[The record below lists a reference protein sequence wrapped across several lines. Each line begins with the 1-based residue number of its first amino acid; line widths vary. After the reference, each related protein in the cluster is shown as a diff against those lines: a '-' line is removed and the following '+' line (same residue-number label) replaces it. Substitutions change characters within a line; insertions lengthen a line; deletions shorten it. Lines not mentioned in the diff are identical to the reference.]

1 MEKAQEIRSYKTT
14 FETRE
19 NQENNNPVIEGYF
32 VRFDD
37 VFEISP
43 DMSESID
50 KHALDKTLGNDIRA
64 LADHDTGKVLGRT
77 SNGTLQLKLD
87 DLGLWGSVSINPK
100 DTEAM
105 NYYERVKRGD
115 ISQCSF
121 GFNILDQKPTVRE
134 DGGTHWTIKE
144 ADVLEVS
151 IVAFPAYEA
160 TSIVAR
166 SKEVEDM
173 KERENTAWKLQMKQ
187 RLKGETE
194 NGIKSIN
201 DKEEPRSEEE

>member
-1 MEKAQEIRSYKTT
+1 MSNAQEIRSYQTT
-14 FETRE
+14 FETKE
-19 NQENNNPVIEGYF
+19 NQENNPTIEGYF
-32 VRFDD
+32 VVFDD
-37 VFEISP
+37 VFNMTP

-50 KHALDKTLGNDIRA
+50 RHAFDNTLDNDIRA

-77 SNGTLQLKLD
+77 SNGTLRLKLD
-87 DLGLWGSVSINPK
+87 DHGLWGSVSINPN

-121 GFNILDQKPTVRE
+121 GFNILDQQPIVRE
-134 DGGTHWTIKE
+134 DGGTHWLVKE
-144 ADVLEVS
+144 VELLECS

-166 SKEVEDM
+166 SKEIEDM
-173 KERENTAWKLQMKQ
+173 KKRENEAWKLKMKQ
-187 RLKGETE
+187 RLKGEE
-194 NGIKSIN
+194 NGIKSFD
-201 DKEEPRSEEE
+201 DKEKA

>member
-1 MEKAQEIRSYKTT
+1 MSNAQEIRSFKTK

-19 NQENNNPVIEGYF
+19 NQEDNPSIEGYF
-32 VRFDD
+32 VVFDD
-37 VFEISP
+37 VFNISE
-43 DMSESID
+43 DISESID
-50 KHALDKTLGNDIRA
+50 RHAFDKTLGGDIRA

-87 DLGLWGSVSINPK
+87 DHGLWGSVSINPK

-121 GFNILDQKPTVRE
+121 GFNILDQQPIVRE
-134 DGGTHWTIKE
+134 DGGTHWLVKE
-144 ADVLEVS
+144 VELFECS
-151 IVAFPAYEA
+151 IVAFPAYET

-166 SKEVEDM
+166 SKEIEELKM
-173 KERENTAWKLQMKQ
+173 REMETWKLKMKQ
-187 RLKGETE
+187 RLRGE
-194 NGIKSIN
+194 NDGIKSIN